1 MRTFSELFTKFLG
14 IVISRRF
21 YFANKNISARKI
33 NFSLE
38 ITLLSGKL
46 FQIHMC
52 LLDLIKN
59 STIFTNWF
67 YVTLRACSPLL
78 LYF

>member
-52 LLDLIKN
+52 L
-59 STIFTNWF
+59 
-67 YVTLRACSPLL
+67 
-78 LYF
+78 